1 MDWIKRNL
9 MFVVGGVV
17 TLVLLGLAGWY
28 SYSGYRHNVEERDKV
43 TQAYADLNMLYSKK
57 PAPGDGQKVNN
68 IALAKEQEQEAREF
82 VDKLAAFLVKV
93 PAIPDKTNVNGRE
106 FSAALQETISML
118 QREATNASVIL
129 PPRYRFSFE
138 KQASLV
144 TFAPGTLDH
153 LASQLGEVKVI
164 AEILNAAKIN
174 SLESIRRERV
184 PGSPDD
190 LSGPATDYIDQT
202 SVTNEWAIS
211 TPYEITFRSFSP
223 ELAKVLAGFAQSKY
237 GLVVK
242 SINVEPALTTDVMGD
257 PYGTAPIYG
266 QPIYQQPI
274 PQPAQRRMIMA
285 EEDRIGGYRPP
296 GGVPNRYQV
305 NNPYNPYTT
314 APQPQPQPVAV
325 APVVRPTLQTIL
337 KEQQLKVTL
346 LVHVVK
352 LLPPQP

>member
-9 MFVVGGVV
+9 KFVIGGVI
-17 TLVLLGLAGWY
+17 TLVLMALAGWY
-28 SYSGYRHNVEERDKV
+28 SFSGYRNNAQQRDEI
-43 TQAYADLNMLYSKK
+43 TQAYEKLNQLYSRR

-68 IALAKEQEQEAREF
+68 IALAREQQREAKEFSDR
-82 VDKLAAFLVKV
+82 LAAFLMEV
-93 PAIPDKTNVNGRE
+93 PALPARSNVTGQR
-106 FSAALQETISML
+106 FSAALQETISLL

-164 AEILNAAKIN
+164 ADILNAAKIN
-174 SLESIRRERV
+174 SLDSIRRERV

-190 LSGPATDYIDQT
+190 LSGPATDYIDQA
-202 SVTNEWAIS
+202 SVTNDWAIL

-223 ELAKVLAGFAQSKY
+223 ELAAVLAGFAQSRY

-242 SINVEPALTTDVMGD
+242 SINVEPALMTANMMD
-257 PYGTAPIYG
+257 PAYS
-266 QPIYQQPI
+266 QPAYPQPFYQQPV
-274 PQPAQRRMIMA
+274 PQRQILRG
-285 EEDRIGGYRPP
+285 EEDVGRYRAPNM
-296 GGVPNRYQV
+296 PNRYGG
-305 NNPYNPYTT
+305 NPYGVT
-314 APQPQPQPVAV
+314 PQPLPVAV
-325 APVVRPTLQTIL
+325 GVAARPGLQTIL
-337 KEQQLKVTL
+337 KEQQLKVTM
-346 LVHVVK
+346 LVQVVK

>member
-9 MFVVGGVV
+9 MFVVGGAV

-28 SYSGYRHNVEERDKV
+28 SYSGYSHNAEERDKV
-43 TQAYADLNMLYSKK
+43 TQSYAELNALYSKN

-68 IALAKEQEQEAREF
+68 IALAKEQQQEAREF
-82 VDKLAAFLVKV
+82 VDKLAALLVNV

-164 AEILNAAKIN
+164 AEILNSAKIN

-223 ELAKVLAGFAQSKY
+223 ELAKVLAGFAQSRY

-242 SINVEPALTTDVMGD
+242 SINVEPAATTDLVGD
-257 PYGTAPIYG
+257 PYGAATTYG
-266 QPIYQQPI
+266 QPVYQPI
-274 PQPAQRRMIMA
+274 PQPAQRRTILA
-285 EEDRIGGYRPP
+285 EEDRVGGYRPP
-296 GGVPNRYQV
+296 VGMPNRYQS
-305 NNPYNPYTT
+305 NPYATPYQ
-314 APQPQPQPVAV
+314 ASQQPVPVGV
-325 APVVRPTLQTIL
+325 APVARPTLQTIL